1 MDTYENN
8 KRFSIF
14 NVKQGVIV
22 DLAVANQKAW
32 GVPALLLTDT
42 ILPEQVI
49 FAAKVKLSI
58 DRSTKGVGATANRNA
73 EQLIYQPMTLSLV
86 EEHLLNN
93 PAISAAHKLAI
104 GIKSAPALPT
114 QTIPPVS
121 TPVSQIHHVESLA
134 HHLETRDSIT
144 GKKARPDNVLF
155 AEARYI
161 VGIVPPTSVKECF
174 ESVFITS
181 SETVVRFSEADR
193 NKNAYYYERWVNS
206 LGQVG
211 PWTAVF
217 FAVIT

>member
-1 MDTYENN
+1 MDTYNNN

-14 NVKQGVIV
+14 NVQQGVIV

-32 GVPALLLTDT
+32 GIPALLLTDT

-49 FAAKVKLSI
+49 FVGKVKLSI

-73 EQLIYQPMTLSLV
+73 EQLIYQPMILSLV

-93 PAISAAHKLAI
+93 PAISAAHKLAM
-104 GIKSAPALPT
+104 GIKTAHAAPVNT
-114 QTIPPVS
+114 VPPVS
-121 TPVSQIHHVESLA
+121 TPVSQIRHIESLA
-134 HHLETRDSIT
+134 HHLVTKDSLT

-155 AEARYI
+155 AEARYV
-161 VGIVPPTSVKECF
+161 VGIVPPNSVKECF

-181 SETVVRFSEADR
+181 SETVVRFAEADR

-211 PWTAVF
+211 PWTVVF